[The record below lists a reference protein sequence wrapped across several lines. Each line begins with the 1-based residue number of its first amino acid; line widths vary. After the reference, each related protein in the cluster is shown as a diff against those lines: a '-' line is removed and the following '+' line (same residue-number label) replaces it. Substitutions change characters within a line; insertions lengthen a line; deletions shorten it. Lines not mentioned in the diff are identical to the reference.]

1 MSATGFP
8 SLSFEDATAALA
20 EARQDG
26 VLIFGC
32 GSFARDL
39 HAALVSLGIT
49 VRGFVVSRG
58 EASCFAGCPV
68 APLMALP
75 AGWNALP
82 LWIGVFNREPGAN
95 HAALSAACES
105 AGFARILLPQHYFDG
120 LDGAMGWRYW
130 LDDRRGYG
138 THETALRDSFAMLED
153 EPSRAFLSAI
163 LRYRLGQ
170 TRDIPAAP
178 VAAPQYFPDFITNH
192 VHNPLGFV
200 DAGAHNGD
208 TLAEA
213 MRYLTLREAWAFE
226 PDPANFPLLAERARS
241 LSAPVTCLPCGVSSV
256 NASLSFSGGHGE
268 ASTLGGEGN
277 SHIQVLRLDD
287 CLPNAR
293 VDYLKLDVEGHEMEA
308 LTGAEALIRRN
319 RPILAIAGYHRRDD
333 LWRIPAWIT
342 QLGLDYRLRF
352 RIHAHN
358 SFDAVF
364 YAY

>member
-105 AGFARILLPQHYFDG
+105 AGFARPPKAQSPMNAQVPYCRSQQPSG
-120 LDGAMGWRYW
+120 
-130 LDDRRGYG
+130 
-138 THETALRDSFAMLED
+138 ETSPPR
-153 EPSRAFLSAI
+153 
-163 LRYRLGQ
+163 
-170 TRDIPAAP
+170 
-178 VAAPQYFPDFITNH
+178 
-192 VHNPLGFV
+192 
-200 DAGAHNGD
+200 
-208 TLAEA
+208 
-213 MRYLTLREAWAFE
+213 
-226 PDPANFPLLAERARS
+226 
-241 LSAPVTCLPCGVSSV
+241 
-256 NASLSFSGGHGE
+256 
-268 ASTLGGEGN
+268 
-277 SHIQVLRLDD
+277 
-287 CLPNAR
+287 
-293 VDYLKLDVEGHEMEA
+293 
-308 LTGAEALIRRN
+308 
-319 RPILAIAGYHRRDD
+319 
-333 LWRIPAWIT
+333 
-342 QLGLDYRLRF
+342 
-352 RIHAHN
+352 
-358 SFDAVF
+358 
-364 YAY
+364 